1 MGAALVAT
9 PHTGPAP
16 VIVKPGANEASNAV
30 AAATITPFPWH
41 EIVQFLEETF
51 AAYDQYLSALLSE
64 LPAVAW
70 VWFQLFVDILGFNII
85 GFIIT
90 LASNAQLLTEFAI
103 NASYVAVGLLYAIA
117 AL

>member
-1 MGAALVAT
+1 MAT

-103 NASYVAVGLLYAIA
+103 NAS
-117 AL
+117 